1 VKEKLATLYPGDRA
15 TGYSAGQIRGAMTIR
30 KPL

>member
-1 VKEKLATLYPGDRA
+1 VKAKLAELYPEDKA
-15 TGYSAGQIRGAMTIR
+15 TGYSAGQIRGAMTLK